1 MDESSAG
8 SPDSATGEPEDKN
21 NFLTDD
27 VEPATVVPVEL
38 PVDDATATVLA
49 KLDQLQSG
57 KRNWTHAIVVLV
69 LTLVLFGAAEFLRGN
84 PVKLAWLIGVL
95 LIHESGHFVGMK
107 LFGYRDV
114 RMFFIPFFGAAVSGR
129 SLHVPGY
136 QAALV
141 ILLGPLP
148 GIVIGVVLGL
158 VNLIVNSPTVGELSL
173 LFIVLNGF
181 NLLPFMPLDGGRLL
195 QLVLFSRQR
204 HLEAVFQVVTGLGLA
219 VVGFAGSMWLL
230 GGFGVLMVFGS
241 GHSFRVRTI
250 AQQMLQRLGGDWRA
264 GLNDERVPQPI
275 ALQILDLVRARTPQ
289 LKDPKLLA
297 TTIHNV
303 WERMHVRLPGALA
316 SVALLAVYGIS
327 LFGTVILWVVIL
339 LNQLKLGDIVPVE
352 APRGA
357 AVHRLRID
365 ESTIAERT
373 VVWTTSGRRMRP
385 DHDLP
390 KPTDLVA
397 PIQKHSG

>member
-1 MDESSAG
+1 MEESPN
-8 SPDSATGEPEDKN
+8 SPPEPAAGEPEDMGI
-21 NFLTDD
+21 FVTDTLSASGAPAY
-27 VEPATVVPVEL
+27 EPPLDA
-38 PVDDATATVLA
+38 ATAAVLA

-69 LTLVLFGAAEFLRGN
+69 LTMVLFGAAEFLRGN
-84 PVKLAWLIGVL
+84 PVKLAWLIVVL

-158 VNLIVNSPTVGELSL
+158 VNLAVKSLTVGELSQ

-204 HLEAVFQVVTGLGLA
+204 HLEAIFQVGTGLVLA
-219 VVGFAGSMWLL
+219 VVGFAGRMWLL
-230 GGFGVLMVFGS
+230 GGLGVMMVIGS
-241 GHSFRVRTI
+241 GHTFRVRTV
-250 AQQMLQRLGGDWRA
+250 AQQMRQRLGADSRVSHD
-264 GLNDERVPQPI
+264 DERVPRPI
-275 ALQILDLVRARTPQ
+275 ALQILDLVRVRTPQ

-297 TTIHNV
+297 NTIQNV
-303 WERMHVRLPGALA
+303 WERMHFQLPGALA
-316 SVALLAVYGIS
+316 SVVLLAVYGIS

-339 LNQLKLGDIVPVE
+339 LNQLKLGEIVPVE
-352 APRGA
+352 APKGA
-357 AVHRLRID
+357 AVRTTLPRLQWR
-365 ESTIAERT
+365 ESFGHCSSHEYCLRELASQRA
-373 VVWTTSGRRMRP
+373 S
-385 DHDLP
+385 
-390 KPTDLVA
+390 A
-397 PIQKHSG
+397 PGPICAQMSAG

>member
-1 MDESSAG
+1 MDESSN
-8 SPDSATGEPEDKN
+8 SPTEPAVVPPEDAGI
-21 NFLTDD
+21 FAIDTSSTSGASEC
-27 VEPATVVPVEL
+27 EPPLDGV
-38 PVDDATATVLA
+38 TAGVLA
-49 KLDQLQSG
+49 KLDQIQSG

-69 LTLVLFGAAEFLRGN
+69 LTMVLFGAAEFLRGN

-148 GIVIGVVLGL
+148 GIVIGVLLG
-158 VNLIVNSPTVGELSL
+158 VSNLIAKSPTVGELSL

-204 HLEAVFQVVTGLGLA
+204 HLEAIFQFVTGLALA
-219 VVGFAGSMWLL
+219 VLGFVSGTWLL
-230 GGFGVLMVFGS
+230 GGFGLLMVIGS
-241 GHSFRVRTI
+241 GHTFRVRTI
-250 AQQMLQRLGGDWRA
+250 AQEMRRRLGNDWRS
-264 GLNDERVPQPI
+264 DFDDDRVPRPI
-275 ALQILDLVRARTPQ
+275 ALEILELIRARTPP

-297 TTIHNV
+297 NTIRNV
-303 WERMHVRLPGALA
+303 WERMHFQLPGPLA

-339 LNQLKLGDIVPVE
+339 LSQLKLGEIVPVK
-352 APRGA
+352 APNGA
-357 AVHRLRID
+357 AV
-365 ESTIAERT
+365 RT
-373 VVWTTSGRRMRP
+373 ATHSQ
-385 DHDLP
+385 L
-390 KPTDLVA
+390 
-397 PIQKHSG
+397 QKS

>member
-1 MDESSAG
+1 MDESSPG
-8 SPDSATGEPEDKN
+8 SPDSAAGEPEDTDI
-21 NFLTDD
+21 FLADD
-27 VEPATVVPVEL
+27 AGSVVVQPVDL
-38 PVDDATATVLA
+38 SVDDATAAVLA
-49 KLDQLQSG
+49 RLDQIQSG

-69 LTLVLFGAAEFLRGN
+69 LTMVLFGAAEFLRGN
-84 PVKLAWLIGVL
+84 PVKLAWLIVVL

-158 VNLIVNSPTVGELSL
+158 VNLMVNSPTVGELSM

-241 GHSFRVRTI
+241 GYAFRVRTM
-250 AQQMLQRLGGDWRA
+250 AQQMQQRLGDDWRT
-264 GLNDERVPQPI
+264 GLNDERVPRPI

-303 WERMHVRLPGALA
+303 WERMHVQLPGALA

-339 LNQLKLGDIVPVE
+339 LNQLKLGEIVPVE
-352 APRGA
+352 APPGA
-357 AVHRLRID
+357 AVHRRRID
-365 ESTIAERT
+365 VQETRKIL
-373 VVWTTSGRRMRP
+373 WSGRFRP
-385 DHDLP
+385 DEGVRTTALP
-390 KPTDLVA
+390 NRQLLVRR
-397 PIQKHSG
+397 S

>member
-1 MDESSAG
+1 MDESSN
-8 SPDSATGEPEDKN
+8 SPP
-21 NFLTDD
+21 
-27 VEPATVVPVEL
+27 EPAPEQPAAPSIFVIDTFSAADAPMYEPPL
-38 PVDDATATVLA
+38 DAATAAVLA

-69 LTLVLFGAAEFLRGN
+69 LTIVLFGAAEFLRGN
-84 PVKLAWLIGVL
+84 PIKLAWLVVVL

-148 GIVIGVVLGL
+148 GIVIGVLLGL
-158 VNLIVNSPTVGELSL
+158 VNLITKSQTVGELSL

-204 HLEAVFQVVTGLGLA
+204 HLEAIFQVGTGLVLA
-219 VVGFAGSMWLL
+219 VIGFAGRMWLL
-230 GGFGVLMVFGS
+230 GGLGVMMVIGS
-241 GHSFRVRTI
+241 GHTFRVRTL
-250 AQQMLQRLGGDWRA
+250 AQQMRQRLGEDWRA
-264 GLNDERVPQPI
+264 SPDDERVPRSI
-275 ALQILDLVRARTPQ
+275 AVQILDLVRARTPQ
-289 LKDPKLLA
+289 LRDPKLLA
-297 TTIHNV
+297 TTIQNV
-303 WERMHVRLPGALA
+303 WERMHFQLPGALA

-339 LNQLKLGDIVPVE
+339 LNQLKLGEIVPVE

-357 AVHRLRID
+357 AIRTTTPSLPRS
-365 ESTIAERT
+365 ES
-373 VVWTTSGRRMRP
+373 V
-385 DHDLP
+385 
-390 KPTDLVA
+390 
-397 PIQKHSG
+397 